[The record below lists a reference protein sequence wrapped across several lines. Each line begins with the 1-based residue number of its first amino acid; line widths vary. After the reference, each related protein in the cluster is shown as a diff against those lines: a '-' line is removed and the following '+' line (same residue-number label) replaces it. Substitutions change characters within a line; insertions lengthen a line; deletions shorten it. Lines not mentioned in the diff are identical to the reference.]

1 MTQAV
6 RNAFPPADRPS
17 SISHPFTPAKA
28 EQAQPRPTFARTGE
42 SRIPEASASAS
53 TENTRYAYPCAHY
66 IVLLVLRSANGA
78 HSPMAEVRILIADDS
93 PTVRAGLKLL
103 LQYHENWTVCGE
115 AEDGEDAVKKAAEL
129 KPDVILL
136 DISMPAMDGLSAAEL
151 IRRDAPETEIL
162 IVTHFESLD
171 LARYAAQ
178 TGVRAY
184 ITKSRIGTDLEKA
197 IEAASRH
204 QSP

>member
-1 MTQAV
+1 
-6 RNAFPPADRPS
+6 
-17 SISHPFTPAKA
+17 
-28 EQAQPRPTFARTGE
+28 
-42 SRIPEASASAS
+42 
-53 TENTRYAYPCAHY
+53 
-66 IVLLVLRSANGA
+66 
-78 HSPMAEVRILIADDS
+78 MAEVRILIADDS
-93 PTVRAGLKLL
+93 PSVRAGLKLL
-103 LQYHENWTVCGE
+103 LQYHEDWIVCGE
-115 AEDGEDAVKKAAEL
+115 AEDGEDAVKKATEL

-184 ITKSRIGTDLEKA
+184 ITKSRIGTDLERA

>member
-1 MTQAV
+1 
-6 RNAFPPADRPS
+6 
-17 SISHPFTPAKA
+17 
-28 EQAQPRPTFARTGE
+28 
-42 SRIPEASASAS
+42 
-53 TENTRYAYPCAHY
+53 
-66 IVLLVLRSANGA
+66 
-78 HSPMAEVRILIADDS
+78 MAEVRILIADDS

-103 LQYHENWTVCGE
+103 LQYHEDWIVCGE
-115 AEDGEDAVKKAAEL
+115 AEDGEDAVKKATEL

-184 ITKSRIGTDLEKA
+184 ITKSRIGTDLERA

>member
-1 MTQAV
+1 
-6 RNAFPPADRPS
+6 
-17 SISHPFTPAKA
+17 
-28 EQAQPRPTFARTGE
+28 
-42 SRIPEASASAS
+42 
-53 TENTRYAYPCAHY
+53 
-66 IVLLVLRSANGA
+66 
-78 HSPMAEVRILIADDS
+78 MAEVRILIADDS
-93 PTVRAGLKLL
+93 ATVRAGLKLL

-115 AEDGEDAVKKAAEL
+115 AEDGQQAVKKAAEL

-136 DISMPAMDGLSAAEL
+136 DISMPAMDGLSAAEI
-151 IRRDAPETEIL
+151 IRRDAPDAEIL

-184 ITKSRIGTDLEKA
+184 ITKSRIATDLEKA

-204 QSP
+204 QTP

>member
-1 MTQAV
+1 MPLRQFRRHPERREGSLFAFGFVLAPTQSKLF
-6 RNAFPPADRPS
+6 RRGGSQTRPCRPQTSTTQNTRRAFPRALYRAP
-17 SISHPFTPAKA
+17 
-28 EQAQPRPTFARTGE
+28 
-42 SRIPEASASAS
+42 IP
-53 TENTRYAYPCAHY
+53 P
-66 IVLLVLRSANGA
+66 RSAMGA
-78 HSPMAEVRILIADDS
+78 HEKMSEVRILIADDS

-103 LQYHENWTVCGE
+103 LQYHPEWIVCGE
-115 AEDGEDAVKKAAEL
+115 AEDGQDAVQKATAL
-129 KPDVILL
+129 QPDVILL
-136 DISMPAMDGLSAAEL
+136 DISMPALDGLSAAEI
-151 IRRDAPETEIL
+151 IRRDVPNSEIL

>member
-1 MTQAV
+1 
-6 RNAFPPADRPS
+6 
-17 SISHPFTPAKA
+17 
-28 EQAQPRPTFARTGE
+28 
-42 SRIPEASASAS
+42 
-53 TENTRYAYPCAHY
+53 
-66 IVLLVLRSANGA
+66 
-78 HSPMAEVRILIADDS
+78 MAEVRILIADDS

-184 ITKSRIGTDLEKA
+184 ITPSRIGTDLEKA
-197 IEAASRH
+197 IEAASRR

>member
-1 MTQAV
+1 M
-6 RNAFPPADRPS
+6 P
-17 SISHPFTPAKA
+17 
-28 EQAQPRPTFARTGE
+28 
-42 SRIPEASASAS
+42 
-53 TENTRYAYPCAHY
+53 
-66 IVLLVLRSANGA
+66 
-78 HSPMAEVRILIADDS
+78 EVRILIADDS

-115 AEDGEDAVKKAAEL
+115 AENGQDAVQKAAEL

-184 ITKSRIGTDLEKA
+184 IAKSRIGSDLEKA

>member
-1 MTQAV
+1 
-6 RNAFPPADRPS
+6 
-17 SISHPFTPAKA
+17 
-28 EQAQPRPTFARTGE
+28 
-42 SRIPEASASAS
+42 
-53 TENTRYAYPCAHY
+53 
-66 IVLLVLRSANGA
+66 
-78 HSPMAEVRILIADDS
+78 
-93 PTVRAGLKLL
+93 
-103 LQYHENWTVCGE
+103 
-115 AEDGEDAVKKAAEL
+115 VKKAAQL

-136 DISMPAMDGLSAAEL
+136 DISMPAMDGLSAAEI
-151 IRRDAPETEIL
+151 IRRDSPEAEIL

-184 ITKSRIGTDLEKA
+184 ITKSRIGTDLERA

>member
-1 MTQAV
+1 M
-6 RNAFPPADRPS
+6 AD
-17 SISHPFTPAKA
+17 
-28 EQAQPRPTFARTGE
+28 
-42 SRIPEASASAS
+42 
-53 TENTRYAYPCAHY
+53 
-66 IVLLVLRSANGA
+66 
-78 HSPMAEVRILIADDS
+78 VRILIADDS

-103 LQYHENWTVCGE
+103 LQYHENWTICGE
-115 AEDGEDAVKKAAEL
+115 AEDGQQAVKKAAEL

-136 DISMPAMDGLSAAEL
+136 DISMPAMDGLSAAEI
-151 IRRDAPETEIL
+151 IRRDAPEAEIL

-184 ITKSRIGTDLEKA
+184 ITKSRIATDLEKA

>member
-1 MTQAV
+1 M
-6 RNAFPPADRPS
+6 PA
-17 SISHPFTPAKA
+17 
-28 EQAQPRPTFARTGE
+28 
-42 SRIPEASASAS
+42 
-53 TENTRYAYPCAHY
+53 
-66 IVLLVLRSANGA
+66 
-78 HSPMAEVRILIADDS
+78 VRILIADDS
-93 PTVRAGLKLL
+93 AMVRAGLKLM

-115 AEDGEDAVKKAAEL
+115 AENGQDAVTKAAEL

-136 DISMPAMDGLSAAEL
+136 DISMPAMDGLSAAEI
-151 IRRDAPETEIL
+151 IRRDAPDSEIL

-184 ITKSRIGTDLEKA
+184 ISKSRIASDLEKA

>member
-1 MTQAV
+1 
-6 RNAFPPADRPS
+6 
-17 SISHPFTPAKA
+17 
-28 EQAQPRPTFARTGE
+28 
-42 SRIPEASASAS
+42 
-53 TENTRYAYPCAHY
+53 
-66 IVLLVLRSANGA
+66 
-78 HSPMAEVRILIADDS
+78 MAEVRILIADDS
-93 PTVRAGLKLL
+93 PAVRAGLKLL
-103 LQYHENWTVCGE
+103 LQYHDDWTVCGE
-115 AEDGEDAVKKAAEL
+115 AEDGNDAVKKAAEL

-136 DISMPAMDGLSAAEL
+136 DISMPAMDGLSAAEI
-151 IRRDAPETEIL
+151 IRRDAPDSEIL

-184 ITKSRIGTDLEKA
+184 ITKSRIGTDLERA

>member
-1 MTQAV
+1 M
-6 RNAFPPADRPS
+6 
-17 SISHPFTPAKA
+17 
-28 EQAQPRPTFARTGE
+28 
-42 SRIPEASASAS
+42 EA
-53 TENTRYAYPCAHY
+53 
-66 IVLLVLRSANGA
+66 
-78 HSPMAEVRILIADDS
+78 VRILIADDS

-136 DISMPAMDGLSAAEL
+136 DISMPTMDGLSAAEI
-151 IRRDAPETEIL
+151 IRRDSPEAEIL

-178 TGVRAY
+178 AGVRGY
-184 ITKSRIGTDLEKA
+184 IAKSRIATDLEKA
-197 IEAASRH
+197 IKAAALH

>member
-1 MTQAV
+1 
-6 RNAFPPADRPS
+6 
-17 SISHPFTPAKA
+17 
-28 EQAQPRPTFARTGE
+28 
-42 SRIPEASASAS
+42 
-53 TENTRYAYPCAHY
+53 
-66 IVLLVLRSANGA
+66 
-78 HSPMAEVRILIADDS
+78 
-93 PTVRAGLKLL
+93 
-103 LQYHENWTVCGE
+103 
-115 AEDGEDAVKKAAEL
+115 VKKAAEL

-136 DISMPAMDGLSAAEL
+136 DISMPAMDGLSAAEI
-151 IRRDAPETEIL
+151 IRRDAPDSEIL

-184 ITKSRIGTDLEKA
+184 ITKSRIGIDLEKA

>member
-1 MTQAV
+1 
-6 RNAFPPADRPS
+6 
-17 SISHPFTPAKA
+17 
-28 EQAQPRPTFARTGE
+28 
-42 SRIPEASASAS
+42 
-53 TENTRYAYPCAHY
+53 
-66 IVLLVLRSANGA
+66 
-78 HSPMAEVRILIADDS
+78 MAPIRILIADDS
-93 PTVRAGLKLL
+93 VTVRTGLRML
-103 LQYHENWTVCGE
+103 LQLHADWTVCGE

-151 IRRDAPETEIL
+151 IRRDAPDAEIL

-184 ITKSRIGTDLEKA
+184 IAKSRIGSDLEKA

>member
-1 MTQAV
+1 
-6 RNAFPPADRPS
+6 
-17 SISHPFTPAKA
+17 
-28 EQAQPRPTFARTGE
+28 
-42 SRIPEASASAS
+42 
-53 TENTRYAYPCAHY
+53 
-66 IVLLVLRSANGA
+66 
-78 HSPMAEVRILIADDS
+78 MAEVRILIADDS

-103 LQYHENWTVCGE
+103 LQYHEDWTVCGE

-151 IRRDAPETEIL
+151 IRRDAPEAEIL

>member
-1 MTQAV
+1 M
-6 RNAFPPADRPS
+6 
-17 SISHPFTPAKA
+17 
-28 EQAQPRPTFARTGE
+28 
-42 SRIPEASASAS
+42 
-53 TENTRYAYPCAHY
+53 
-66 IVLLVLRSANGA
+66 
-78 HSPMAEVRILIADDS
+78 SPIRILIADDS
-93 PTVRAGLKLL
+93 LTVRAGLKML
-103 LQYHENWTVCGE
+103 LQLHQDWTVCGE
-115 AEDGEDAVKKAAEL
+115 AEDGQDAVKKAAEL

-136 DISMPAMDGLSAAEL
+136 DISMPMMDGLSAAEI
-151 IRRDAPETEIL
+151 IRRNAPDAEIL

-184 ITKSRIGTDLEKA
+184 IAKSRIGSDLEKA

>member
-1 MTQAV
+1 
-6 RNAFPPADRPS
+6 
-17 SISHPFTPAKA
+17 
-28 EQAQPRPTFARTGE
+28 
-42 SRIPEASASAS
+42 
-53 TENTRYAYPCAHY
+53 
-66 IVLLVLRSANGA
+66 
-78 HSPMAEVRILIADDS
+78 MAEVRTLIADDS

-103 LQYHENWTVCGE
+103 LQYHADWIVCGE
-115 AEDGEDAVKKAAEL
+115 AEDGQDAVKKAAEL

-136 DISMPAMDGLSAAEL
+136 DISMPAMDGLSAAEI
-151 IRRDAPETEIL
+151 IRRDAPESEIL

-184 ITKSRIGTDLEKA
+184 IAKSRIGSDLEKA

-204 QSP
+204 ESP

>member
-1 MTQAV
+1 M
-6 RNAFPPADRPS
+6 PP
-17 SISHPFTPAKA
+17 
-28 EQAQPRPTFARTGE
+28 
-42 SRIPEASASAS
+42 
-53 TENTRYAYPCAHY
+53 
-66 IVLLVLRSANGA
+66 
-78 HSPMAEVRILIADDS
+78 VRILIADDS

-103 LQYHENWTVCGE
+103 LQYHEDWTVCGE
-115 AEDGEDAVKKAAEL
+115 AEDGREAVTKAAVL
-129 KPDVILL
+129 QPDVILL
-136 DISMPAMDGLSAAEL
+136 DISMPAMDGLSAAEI
-151 IRRDAPETEIL
+151 IRRDSPNSEIL

-184 ITKSRIGTDLEKA
+184 ISKSRIGSDLEKA

>member
-1 MTQAV
+1 
-6 RNAFPPADRPS
+6 
-17 SISHPFTPAKA
+17 
-28 EQAQPRPTFARTGE
+28 
-42 SRIPEASASAS
+42 
-53 TENTRYAYPCAHY
+53 
-66 IVLLVLRSANGA
+66 
-78 HSPMAEVRILIADDS
+78 MAEVRILIADDS

-103 LQYHENWTVCGE
+103 LQYHEDWTVCGE

-136 DISMPAMDGLSAAEL
+136 DISMPAMDGLSAAEI
-151 IRRDAPETEIL
+151 IRRDAPDSEIL

-178 TGVRAY
+178 TGVRGY
-184 ITKSRIGTDLEKA
+184 IAKSRIATDLERA
-197 IEAASRH
+197 IEAAAQH

>member
-1 MTQAV
+1 
-6 RNAFPPADRPS
+6 
-17 SISHPFTPAKA
+17 
-28 EQAQPRPTFARTGE
+28 
-42 SRIPEASASAS
+42 
-53 TENTRYAYPCAHY
+53 
-66 IVLLVLRSANGA
+66 
-78 HSPMAEVRILIADDS
+78 MAPVRILIADDS
-93 PTVRAGLKLL
+93 VTVRTGLRML
-103 LQYHENWTVCGE
+103 LQLHADWTVCGE

-151 IRRDAPETEIL
+151 IRRDAPDAEIL

-184 ITKSRIGTDLEKA
+184 IAKSRIGSDLEKA

>member
-1 MTQAV
+1 M
-6 RNAFPPADRPS
+6 
-17 SISHPFTPAKA
+17 
-28 EQAQPRPTFARTGE
+28 
-42 SRIPEASASAS
+42 EA
-53 TENTRYAYPCAHY
+53 
-66 IVLLVLRSANGA
+66 
-78 HSPMAEVRILIADDS
+78 VRILIADDS

-103 LQYHENWTVCGE
+103 LRYHENWTVCGE
-115 AEDGEDAVKKAAEL
+115 AE
-129 KPDVILL
+129 DVILL
-136 DISMPAMDGLSAAEL
+136 DISMPAMDGLSAAEI
-151 IRRDAPETEIL
+151 IRRESPDAEIL

-184 ITKSRIGTDLEKA
+184 ITKSRIGSDLEKA

>member
-1 MTQAV
+1 
-6 RNAFPPADRPS
+6 
-17 SISHPFTPAKA
+17 
-28 EQAQPRPTFARTGE
+28 
-42 SRIPEASASAS
+42 
-53 TENTRYAYPCAHY
+53 
-66 IVLLVLRSANGA
+66 
-78 HSPMAEVRILIADDS
+78 MAEVRILIADDS

-103 LQYHENWTVCGE
+103 LQYHEDWTVCGE

>member
-1 MTQAV
+1 
-6 RNAFPPADRPS
+6 
-17 SISHPFTPAKA
+17 
-28 EQAQPRPTFARTGE
+28 
-42 SRIPEASASAS
+42 
-53 TENTRYAYPCAHY
+53 
-66 IVLLVLRSANGA
+66 
-78 HSPMAEVRILIADDS
+78 MAEVRILIADDS

-103 LQYHENWTVCGE
+103 LQYHEDWTVCGE
-115 AEDGEDAVKKAAEL
+115 AEDGEDAVKKATEL

-136 DISMPAMDGLSAAEL
+136 DISMPAMDGLSAAEI
-151 IRRDAPETEIL
+151 IRRDAPDSEIL

-184 ITKSRIGTDLEKA
+184 IAKSRIGTDLERA

>member
-1 MTQAV
+1 
-6 RNAFPPADRPS
+6 
-17 SISHPFTPAKA
+17 
-28 EQAQPRPTFARTGE
+28 
-42 SRIPEASASAS
+42 
-53 TENTRYAYPCAHY
+53 
-66 IVLLVLRSANGA
+66 
-78 HSPMAEVRILIADDS
+78 MAEVRILIADDS

-197 IEAASRH
+197 IEAASRR